1 MKKEIKKYTVVC
13 DICETELFDNGIR
26 TNCGKFEEP
35 FFKSL
40 SGKIDLCYTCAGKLF
55 ATQIAIKLPEVK
67 LTEMVEKTRKRIGSD
82 NSLGSIKINNI
93 LPTGGFI
100 GTNSADTLFC
110 ANENENQTPETPET
124 PEEKARNGMFN
135 VHPESEIKFQTSKDI
150 DTPKNLKDL

>member
-35 FFKSL
+35 YFKSL

-55 ATQIAIKLPEVK
+55 ATQIAIKLPEAK
-67 LTEMVEKTRKRIGSD
+67 LAEMAEKTRKRIGSD
-82 NSLGSIKINNI
+82 NSLGSIKIDDI

-110 ANENENQTPETPET
+110 GSDNETSET
-124 PEEKARNGMFN
+124 PEEKARNGMFK